1 MNGQYIGRKST
12 DELSVTLSPRLA
24 EAGLSDAPI
33 VQDPRRFARLL
44 ELLRPRAKRLPDF
57 LEQARPLLMDEVEYT
72 QEAIEKH
79 LSSPQITD
87 QVATLRRELAA
98 VESFDEATLETTL
111 RNTATALGIKAG
123 ALIHAARVAVTGRT
137 TSPGMFEMLA
147 LLGRETTLARLDRL
161 IGFLLRRA

>member
-1 MNGQYIGRKST
+1 
-12 DELSVTLSPRLA
+12 
-24 EAGLSDAPI
+24 
-33 VQDPRRFARLL
+33 
-44 ELLRPRAKRLPDF
+44 
-57 LEQARPLLMDEVEYT
+57 MDEVEYT